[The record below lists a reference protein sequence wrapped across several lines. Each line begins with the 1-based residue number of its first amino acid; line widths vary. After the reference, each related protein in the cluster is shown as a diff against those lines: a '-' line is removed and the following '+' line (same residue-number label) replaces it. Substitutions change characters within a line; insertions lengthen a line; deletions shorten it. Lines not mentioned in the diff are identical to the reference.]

1 VKAFNYIGD
10 LFEVVNKAVISDES
24 GKQLGFNDGIEEI
37 IQVIKT
43 QVFQGKK
50 VIFIGNGGS
59 AAIASHGALDFWKNC
74 GLRAISFN
82 EGSLLTCV
90 GNDYG
95 YSYVFEKPIEM
106 FANEGDVLIAISSSG
121 KSENI
126 LKGVDAAKEMNCK
139 VISLSG
145 FSWDN
150 PLRTRGHVNVYIPS
164 GEYGFVELAHQIVIH
179 MIVDIILKDK

>member
-1 VKAFNYIGD
+1 M
-10 LFEVVNKAVISDES
+10 
-24 GKQLGFNDGIEEI
+24 
-37 IQVIKT
+37 
-43 QVFQGKK
+43 
-50 VIFIGNGGS
+50 
-59 AAIASHGALDFWKNC
+59 DFWKNC